1 MASSSLRFVSAL
13 AELVRRSRVFS
24 FQCRSVAESS
34 SAAPRGDVQYRP
46 FTGKM
51 KDSELDLDHRIPA
64 GNGLR
69 AARWSIYARALVRGR
84 AGGPRVRLALAHA
97 ICNRSVSISL

>member
-24 FQCRSVAESS
+24 FQCSVAESS
-34 SAAPRGDVQYRP
+34 PAPPRGDVQYRP

-64 GNGLR
+64 GNGASGYQVVDLCPR
-69 AARWSIYARALVRGR
+69 LASR
-84 AGGPRVRLALAHA
+84 AGGRAPGQTRARACDL
-97 ICNRSVSISL
+97 